1 MTKFDYDLFV
11 IGGGSGGVRASRMA
25 AMAGARVA
33 LAEEY
38 RLGGTC
44 VIRGCIPKKLLVY
57 ASQFSE
63 NVVDSKGYGWD
74 FGDSKFDWPTL
85 IANKDKEIDR
95 LEGLYTKNVVAT
107 GVTILQDRAVFEDP
121 HTLRL
126 LNSGKTVT
134 AEKIL
139 IATGNRP
146 TREMGTS
153 HVVPG
158 GDLCITS
165 DEAFHLKELPK
176 RILIA
181 GGGYIALEFA
191 HIFHGLGSHVS
202 LVYRGDKPLRGF
214 DHDLREAICTSMHTR
229 GLEVLLGCEFTK
241 VEKRGATLHAE
252 TNKGAVIEC
261 DQILLA
267 IGRMPNTAALHVGK
281 AGVELGKKGEVKV
294 DAYSATSAPHIY
306 AVGDVTDRVQ
316 LTPVAIH
323 EAMCFVETA
332 FKDNP
337 TKPDHSHAASAVF
350 TTPEIGSVGLSEEKA
365 LLKGHSIDVY
375 KSQFRPLLHTLG
387 GREVRTLMKLVVDAK
402 TDKVLGCHIFGDHG
416 AEIIQ
421 AVAIAVKMGATKRD
435 FDDTMA
441 LHPTAA
447 EELVTMRD
455 QRPIPVRRRRGL
467 RRQASGP
474 IRSRAAHAANSS
486 AASAASHRL
495 SSPR

>member
-25 AMAGARVA
+25 ALAGAKVA

-38 RLGGTC
+38 RMGGTC
-44 VIRGCIPKKLLVY
+44 VIRGCIPKKLFVY

-63 NVVDSKGYGWD
+63 NVLDSKGYGWD
-74 FGDSKFDWPTL
+74 FGEARFDWATL
-85 IANKDKEIDR
+85 IANKDKEIAR
-95 LEGLYTKNVVAT
+95 LEGLYTKNVMAT
-107 GVTILQDRAVFEDP
+107 GATIIQDRAVFEDA

-126 LNSGKTVT
+126 VNSNKTVT
-134 AEKIL
+134 ADKIL

-153 HVVPG
+153 HVIPG

-165 DEAFHLKELPK
+165 DEAFHLDQLPK

-214 DHDLREAICTSMHTR
+214 DEDLRDALVTSMQTR
-229 GLEVLLGCEFTK
+229 GLDVLLGCEFAK
-241 VEKRGATLHAE
+241 VEKRGNSLHAE

-261 DQILLA
+261 DQIMLA
-267 IGRMPNTAALHVGK
+267 IGRQPNTAALHVEK

-294 DAYSATSAPHIY
+294 DDYSRTSAENIY

-332 FKDNP
+332 FKNNP
-337 TKPDHSHAASAVF
+337 TKPDHRHVPSAVF
-350 TTPEIGSVGLSEEKA
+350 TTPEIGSVGLSEDRA
-365 LLKGHSIDVY
+365 LAMGHSVDIY
-375 KSQFRPLLHTLG
+375 KSNFRPLLHTLG
-387 GREVRTLMKLVVDAK
+387 GREVRTTMKLVVDAK
-402 TDKVLGCHIFGDHG
+402 TGKVLGCHIFGDHG

-421 AVAIAVKMGATKRD
+421 AVAVAVKMGATKKD

-447 EELVTMRD
+447 EELVTMRTK
-455 QRPIPVRRRRGL
+455 
-467 RRQASGP
+467 SY
-474 IRSRAAHAANSS
+474 SK
-486 AASAASHRL
+486 
-495 SSPR
+495 SPA

>member
-25 AMAGARVA
+25 ALAGAKVA

-38 RLGGTC
+38 RMGGTC
-44 VIRGCIPKKLLVY
+44 VIRGCIPKKLFVY

-63 NVVDSKGYGWD
+63 NVLDSKGYGWD
-74 FGDSKFDWPTL
+74 FGEARFDWATL
-85 IANKDKEIDR
+85 IANKDKEIAR
-95 LEGLYTKNVVAT
+95 LEGLYTKNVMAT
-107 GVTILQDRAVFEDP
+107 GAAIIQDRAVFEDA

-126 LNSGKTVT
+126 VNSDKTVT
-134 AEKIL
+134 ADKIL

-153 HVVPG
+153 HIVPG

-165 DEAFHLKELPK
+165 DEAFHLKELPR

-214 DHDLREAICTSMHTR
+214 DEDLRDALVTSMQTR
-229 GLEVLLGCEFTK
+229 GLDVLLGCEFTK
-241 VEKRGATLHAE
+241 VEKRGNSLHAE

-261 DQILLA
+261 DQIMLA
-267 IGRMPNTAALHVGK
+267 IGRQPNTAALHVEK

-294 DAYSATSAPHIY
+294 DEYSATSAKNIY

-323 EAMCFVETA
+323 EAMCFVETV
-332 FKDNP
+332 FKNNP
-337 TKPDHSHAASAVF
+337 TKPDHRHVPSAVF
-350 TTPEIGSVGLSEEKA
+350 TTPEIGSVGLSEDKA
-365 LLKGHSIDVY
+365 LAMGHSVDIY
-375 KSQFRPLLHTLG
+375 KSNFRPLLHTLG
-387 GREVRTLMKLVVDAK
+387 GREVRTMMKLVVDAK

-421 AVAIAVKMGATKRD
+421 AVAIAIKMGATKKD

-447 EELVTMRD
+447 EELVTMRTK
-455 QRPIPVRRRRGL
+455 
-467 RRQASGP
+467 SY
-474 IRSRAAHAANSS
+474 SK
-486 AASAASHRL
+486 
-495 SSPR
+495 SPA